1 MEKMYKRKI
10 SAWERMMNHSPYS
23 VVSMLVRVK
32 GQVTEQMLRD
42 AIKKLQSRHTL
53 LRVRV
58 EIDGEG
64 TPWFTSEGI
73 KEIPIEVL
81 PRKDNNSWIEIYDKA
96 CRQPFDYNQRP
107 GIRFYLLN
115 SNEMTEILIFEHHLF
130 CDGKSLAFLAR
141 DLMEFLGNP
150 GKEVEILA
158 DPLPINGET
167 IPKDH
172 KLGGLMLKIVGKI
185 NDKLA
190 PEKEDFDFED
200 YFELHKAYWKK
211 FNHKTISIELTEE
224 ETQKIV
230 HKSKENGVSVNSAL
244 ASAFAGAQRI
254 VQGKKPFHSKIGV
267 GVDLRNRIN
276 PPMGESM
283 GFYAGVVNPEFKYNP
298 KKSMWDNAKAFHKTV
313 SKLYTDKNFFKDPS
327 MFSEMDPSM
336 MEQRFYKILGGLVQ
350 SDSPKFEKIS
360 KFANRS
366 DTLLS
371 LLKRSD
377 TDSLEKVIMGTA
389 ITNLTRMD
397 FTEKYG
403 DLELERLIMQP
414 GGGFPLT
421 TVNLVIG
428 VVTCL
433 GKMSIIMEYAED
445 QLNSDIAKEIKKNA
459 LNLLL
464 N

>member
-23 VVSMLVRVK
+23 VVSMLVRIK

-42 AIKKLQSRHTL
+42 AVKKLQSRHTL
-53 LRVRV
+53 LGVRV
-58 EIDGEG
+58 EIDSEG

-96 CRQPFDYNQRP
+96 CTQPFDYNERP

-115 SNEMTEILIFEHHLF
+115 SGEMTEILIFEHHLF

-141 DLMEFLGNP
+141 DMMEYLGDP
-150 GKEVEILA
+150 SKEVEILA
-158 DPLPINGET
+158 DPLPINIET
-167 IPKDH
+167 IPEGQ
-172 KLGGLMLKIVGKI
+172 KLGGFMLKIVGKI

-190 PEKEDFDFED
+190 PEKVDFDFED
-200 YFELHKAYWKK
+200 YFELQKAYWKK
-211 FNHKTISIELTEE
+211 FNHKTISIELSAE
-224 ETQKIV
+224 ETSKIV
-230 HKSKENGVSVNSAL
+230 QKSKESGVSVNSAL
-244 ASAFAGAQRI
+244 ATAFAGAQRI

-267 GVDLRNRIN
+267 GVDLRKSLNF
-276 PPMGESM
+276 PAEVH
-283 GFYAGVVNPEFKYNP
+283 GFYAGVVNPVFKYNP
-298 KKSMWDNAKAFHKTV
+298 KKNMWDNAKEFHKTV
-313 SKLYTDKNFFKDPS
+313 SKLYTNKNFFKDPA
-327 MFSEMDPSM
+327 MFSAMDPSM
-336 MEQRFYKILGGLVQ
+336 MEQRFYKILGGLLQ
-350 SDSPKFEKIS
+350 ADSHKFEKIS

-397 FTEKYG
+397 FPEKYG
-403 DLELERLIMQP
+403 DLVLERLIMQP
-414 GGGFPLT
+414 G
-421 TVNLVIG
+421 
-428 VVTCL
+428 
-433 GKMSIIMEYAED
+433 
-445 QLNSDIAKEIKKNA
+445 
-459 LNLLL
+459 
-464 N
+464 